1 MSSENLFSG
10 IFKNKTV
17 LVTGHTGFQGAWLSI
32 WLKSLGSNVIG
43 YALEPPTQPSLF
55 ETLSLEHDIKHII
68 GDLRDKEKLSSAINQ
83 NKPEIIFHLGAQAL
97 VRKSYSEPLETF
109 ETNTIGTANL
119 LESVRNC
126 PDVKVVVVMTSD
138 KCYDNTHD
146 EHPHTE
152 NDPMGGF
159 DPYSAS
165 KGAAE
170 LVTSS
175 YRNSFFNSKNL
186 TQIATARA
194 GNVIG
199 GGDWAQDR
207 LIPDSVR
214 ALMKNQNIKIRN
226 PDAKR
231 PWQFVLESV
240 SAMLWLAV
248 KMSDEDKFNEAWNF
262 GPDKN
267 YNSLQVEDIVKRTIK
282 NWNTKCAIEIQNNPD
297 MLHESKYLL
306 LDSSKANQHLGWKN
320 VFTIEQALSETIEW
334 YKTYHENKKDMKEF
348 TMDQIKNY
356 TSLAQENIFIPSAC
370 GGGGGLE
377 RPQY

>member
-1 MSSENLFSG
+1 MILENQFKQF
-10 IFKNKTV
+10 FKNKTV
-17 LVTGHTGFQGAWLSI
+17 LVTGHTGFQGSWLSL
-32 WLKSLGSNVIG
+32 WLKLLGSNVIG
-43 YALEPPTQPSLF
+43 YSLEPPTQPSLF
-55 ETLSLEHDIKHII
+55 ETLSLEHEINHII
-68 GDLRDKEKLSSAINQ
+68 GDLRDKEKLSSSIKQ

-109 ETNTIGTANL
+109 ETNTMGTANL
-119 LESVRNC
+119 LEAIRDCS
-126 PDVKVVVVMTSD
+126 DVKVVVIMTSD
-138 KCYDNTHD
+138 KCYDNTDD

-170 LVTSS
+170 LVVSS

-186 TQIATARA
+186 TQIGSVRA

-231 PWQFVLESV
+231 QWQYVLESV
-240 SAMLWLAV
+240 SGMLWLAV
-248 KMSDEDKFNEAWNF
+248 KMSEEHKFSEAWNF

-267 YNSLQVEDIVKRTIK
+267 YNSLQVEDIVNIT
-282 NWNTKCAIEIQNNPD
+282 
-297 MLHESKYLL
+297 M
-306 LDSSKANQHLGWKN
+306 
-320 VFTIEQALSETIEW
+320 
-334 YKTYHENKKDMKEF
+334 KK
-348 TMDQIKNY
+348 
-356 TSLAQENIFIPSAC
+356 
-370 GGGGGLE
+370 
-377 RPQY
+377 

>member
-1 MSSENLFSG
+1 MVLENQFKG
-10 IFKNKTV
+10 FFKNKTV
-17 LVTGHTGFQGAWLSI
+17 LVTGHTGFQGSWLSL
-32 WLKSLGSNVIG
+32 WLKLLGSNVIG
-43 YALEPPTQPSLF
+43 YALEPPTEPSLF
-55 ETLSLEHDIKHII
+55 ETLSLEHDINHII
-68 GDLRDKEKLSSAINQ
+68 GDLRDKEKLSNTINQ

-146 EHPHTE
+146 EHPHAE

-186 TQIATARA
+186 TQIATVRA

-199 GGDWAQDR
+199 GGDWAKDR
-207 LIPDSVR
+207 LIPDSIR
-214 ALMKNQNIKIRN
+214 ALMKNQSVKIRN
-226 PDAKR
+226 PNAKR
-231 PWQFVLESV
+231 PWQYILESISGV
-240 SAMLWLAV
+240 LWLAA
-248 KMSDEDKFNEAWNF
+248 KMYEEDKFNEAWNF

-267 YNSLQVEDIVKRTIK
+267 YDSLRVEDVVKRTMK
-282 NWNTKCAIEIQNNPD
+282 NWNIKGDIEIQNNSD
-297 MLHESKYLL
+297 MLYESESLL
-306 LDSSKANQHLGWKN
+306 LDSSKADKRLGWKN
-320 VFTIEQALSETIEW
+320 VFLIDQALSETVEW
-334 YKTYHENKKDMKEF
+334 YKTYHENNKDMKQF

-356 TSLAQENIFIPSAC
+356 TALAQENNLIWTKW
-370 GGGGGLE
+370 E
-377 RPQY
+377 N